1 MGQLSEAIQ
10 VKNVLDFYN
19 IDNFVET
26 GTGAAEVV
34 RSISNL
40 RPTPERSYYRDH
52 QRDL

>member
-10 VKNVLDFYN
+10 VKNVLDFYS

-40 RPTPERSYYRDH
+40 RPALTVHTLSLIH
-52 QRDL
+52 I